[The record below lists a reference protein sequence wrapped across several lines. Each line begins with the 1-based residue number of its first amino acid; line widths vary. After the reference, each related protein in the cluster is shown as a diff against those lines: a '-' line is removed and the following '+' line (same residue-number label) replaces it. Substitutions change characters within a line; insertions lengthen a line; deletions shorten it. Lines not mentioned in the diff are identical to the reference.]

1 MLTVENIH
9 TFFGV
14 AHVLQGVSLEIN
26 AGENVCLI
34 GRNGAGKTTTLK
46 SIIGLTPPK
55 SGSIKFR
62 GEKISGMRPHLI
74 ARRGIGYVPEERRIF
89 PNLTVKDNLEIAQNK
104 MRHDRSEEWTI
115 ERVYDLFPILKRLEN
130 QKGMRLS
137 GGEQQMLT
145 IARTLMGNPEL
156 LLLDEISEGLA
167 PIVLEHMVTSI
178 RKLKEEITVLLVEQ
192 NATFAFSVSDR
203 GYVMDKGTITYQG
216 TTDEL
221 KDNQEVKDRYLS
233 V

>member
-9 TFFGV
+9 TFYGV

>member
-9 TFFGV
+9 TFYGV

-167 PIVLEHMVTSI
+167 PIVLEHMVISI

>member
-1 MLTVENIH
+1 MLKVENIH
-9 TFFGV
+9 TFYGV
-14 AHVLQGVSLEIN
+14 AHVLQGVSLEID

-104 MRHDRSEEWTI
+104 MRHGRSGEWTI
-115 ERVYDLFPILKRLEN
+115 ERAYDLFPKLKTLEN

-167 PIVLEHMVTSI
+167 PIILENMVKSI
-178 RKLKEEITVLLVEQ
+178 RKLKEEITILLVEQ
-192 NATFAFSVSDR
+192 NATFAFSISDR

-216 TTDEL
+216 TIGEL
-221 KDNQEVKDRYLS
+221 KDNKEVKDRYLS